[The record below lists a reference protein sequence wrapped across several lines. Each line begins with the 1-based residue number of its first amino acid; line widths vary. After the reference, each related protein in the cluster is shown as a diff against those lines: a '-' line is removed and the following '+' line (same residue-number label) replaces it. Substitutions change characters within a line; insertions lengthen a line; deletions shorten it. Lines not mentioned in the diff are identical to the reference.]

1 MAKKVTVGDGKTIK
15 FAKVVS
21 CNFNKEWLN
30 PVSKKIVYYH
40 DVIFDNGDI
49 CDIGSMDKNSLRIKK
64 GAVVEYII
72 DSKSK
77 TKVLSSS
84 NDAKQVAAAALTAK
98 KEKVNK
104 INQSFE
110 QEKQRIKGQ
119 EAFLGYAWSYAKD
132 LLIAGKSM
140 QDTEELNKMAR
151 FIYEEIGKMLM
162 NE

>member
-21 CNFNKEWLN
+21 CTFNKEWLN
-30 PVSKKIVYYH
+30 PVSKKIIYYH

-72 DSKSK
+72 DPKSK

-84 NDAKQVAAAALTAK
+84 NDAKQVAAAALNAK
-98 KEKVNK
+98 KEKVDK
-104 INQSFE
+104 INQVFD

-119 EAFLGYAWSYAKD
+119 EAFLGYAWSYSKD
-132 LLIAGKSM
+132 LLIAGKTI
-140 QDTEELNKMAR
+140 QDMDELNKMAR